1 MSKENAKKEVVQ
13 DVIDQ
18 LVQKGHVALEKMETL
33 NQEQVDKIV
42 YEMSLAAIDQHMPL
56 AKLAIE
62 ETGRGVYEDK
72 AIKNMFASES
82 IWNNIKHNKTVGVIN
97 EDKQTGIVEI
107 AAPIGVLCGVTPTT
121 NPTSTT
127 IFKAMIALKTRNPII
142 FAFHPAAQ
150 KSSSEAARVVRDA
163 AIKAGAPVDCIQWVV
178 EPSLEATSSLMNHEG
193 IASVLA
199 TGGSGMVKAAYST
212 GKPAIGVGPGNTP
225 AYIEK
230 TAKIKRAVND
240 LIVSKT
246 FDNGMICASEQGII
260 VDKEIYDEV
269 KKEFQAHQIYIC
281 SAKEKDLIE
290 NYVMNESKTAVN
302 PEVVGKPATE
312 IAEKAGL
319 KVPAGTK
326 MIIVELAGTGKEHP

>member
-18 LVQKGHVALEKMETL
+18 LIQKGHVALEKMETL

-56 AKLAIE
+56 AKLAVE

-127 IFKAMIALKTRNPII
+127 IFKAMIALKTRNNHLRFSPGSTKI
-142 FAFHPAAQ
+142 F
-150 KSSSEAARVVRDA
+150 
-163 AIKAGAPVDCIQWVV
+163 C
-178 EPSLEATSSLMNHEG
+178 
-193 IASVLA
+193 
-199 TGGSGMVKAAYST
+199 
-212 GKPAIGVGPGNTP
+212 
-225 AYIEK
+225 
-230 TAKIKRAVND
+230 
-240 LIVSKT
+240 
-246 FDNGMICASEQGII
+246 
-260 VDKEIYDEV
+260 
-269 KKEFQAHQIYIC
+269 
-281 SAKEKDLIE
+281 
-290 NYVMNESKTAVN
+290 
-302 PEVVGKPATE
+302 
-312 IAEKAGL
+312 
-319 KVPAGTK
+319 
-326 MIIVELAGTGKEHP
+326 